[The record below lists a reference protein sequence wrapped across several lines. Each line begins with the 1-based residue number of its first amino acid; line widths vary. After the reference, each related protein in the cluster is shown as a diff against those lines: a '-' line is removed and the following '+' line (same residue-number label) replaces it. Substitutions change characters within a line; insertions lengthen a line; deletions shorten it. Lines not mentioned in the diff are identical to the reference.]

1 MKFLTDRKEIANE
14 INIKE
19 TPVIVINVRE
29 CMKGY
34 ERCYEGDKVVV
45 KGGRNNEYGI
55 RCFVQMFGDDV
66 NEGIFAP
73 QLYKKI
79 CLMPDCIALTAGFG
93 YHDVAE
99 MAEWRKAQ
107 RITEGE
113 EVIVM
118 FDKGDECWLRKMKV
132 GKVQNFVYPA
142 AVLEDV
148 D

>member
-45 KGGRNNEYGI
+45 KGGKNNEYGI
-55 RCFVQMFGDDV
+55 RCFVQMFGDD
-66 NEGIFAP
+66 NEGIYAP

-79 CLMPDCIALTAGFG
+79 CLMPDAIALTAGFG
-93 YHDVAE
+93 YHDVVE

-107 RITEGE
+107 RINEGE

-118 FDKGDECWLRKMKV
+118 FDEGEKCWLRKMKV
-132 GKVQNFVYPA
+132 GKVGSPWVYPT

-148 D
+148 E